1 MRPALLHVVRDDGMP
16 RGKEDLMPKA
26 NGTVRVAALRREGT
40 LMLRRMRKDAE
51 ALVARGRAEVLK
63 DVRAVKT
70 GAHRAVRELERQVVR
85 QFHAATTE
93 QVRRLE
99 RRVAKLE
106 RALAELKGVSTE
118 GAA

>member
-1 MRPALLHVVRDDGMP
+1 MAKTNGPA
-16 RGKEDLMPKA
+16 
-26 NGTVRVAALRREGT
+26 RVAAIRREGT
-40 LMLRRMRKDAE
+40 LMLRRIRKDAE

-70 GAHRAVRELERQVVR
+70 SANRAVRDLERQVVR

-106 RALAELKGVSTE
+106 RMLAELK
-118 GAA
+118 AAPREKAA

>member
-1 MRPALLHVVRDDGMP
+1 MA
-16 RGKEDLMPKA
+16 KA
-26 NGTVRVAALRREGT
+26 NGSVRVAKLGREGAS
-40 LMLRRMRKDAE
+40 MLRRIRKDAE

-70 GAHRAVRELERQVVR
+70 SANRAVRELERHVVR

-106 RALAELKGVSTE
+106 RLLGGDEDRLPRARGLSA
-118 GAA
+118 

>member
-1 MRPALLHVVRDDGMP
+1 
-16 RGKEDLMPKA
+16 
-26 NGTVRVAALRREGT
+26 
-40 LMLRRMRKDAE
+40 MLRRMRKDAE

-70 GAHRAVRELERQVVR
+70 SANRAVRELERQVVR

-99 RRVAKLE
+99 RRIAKLE
-106 RALAELKGVSTE
+106 QAVAELRGRSSE
-118 GAA
+118 RAA

>member
-1 MRPALLHVVRDDGMP
+1 MVRGDAIP
-16 RGKEDLMPKA
+16 RGKDEHMAKA
-26 NGTVRVAALRREGT
+26 NGSVRVAALRHDGT

-51 ALVARGRAEVLK
+51 ALVARGRAEVMK

-70 GAHRAVRELERQVVR
+70 SATRAVRELERQVVR

-106 RALAELKGVSTE
+106 RALAEMPGGCSENV
-118 GAA
+118 A

>member
-1 MRPALLHVVRDDGMP
+1 
-16 RGKEDLMPKA
+16 
-26 NGTVRVAALRREGT
+26 
-40 LMLRRMRKDAE
+40 MRKDAE

-70 GAHRAVRELERQVVR
+70 SANRAVRELERQVVR

-99 RRVAKLE
+99 RRIAKLE
-106 RALAELKGVSTE
+106 QAVAELRGRSSE
-118 GAA
+118 RAA